1 MGLPHAIAV
10 TTANVTDRDGAI
22 QMILLNLDN
31 LSHVEKFLVDAG
43 YSGERF
49 ANQVKDICGAQVEV
63 VKRSELHKFVVLP
76 RRWVVERLF
85 GWLDKFRRLWKNCER
100 KLFIS
105 AQMLTFALIA
115 ILIRRFQTGS
125 KKALVAYAGIDA
137 PPNDSGDVTGRHKGM
152 SKIGTPSLR
161 RTLFLVMSIYLQQSP
176 LNEPVYLFMDK
187 KRSEG
192 KPYRVYMMA
201 SANKFLRIYY
211 ATVNAYLES
220 LEQF

>member
-10 TTANVTDRDGAI
+10 TTADVTDRDGAI

-31 LSHVEKFLVDAG
+31 LSCVKKFLADGG

-85 GWLDKFRRLWKNCER
+85 GWLDKFRRLSKNCGR

-105 AQMLTFALIA
+105 ALILYFALIA
-115 ILIRRFQTGS
+115 ILIRRF
-125 KKALVAYAGIDA
+125 
-137 PPNDSGDVTGRHKGM
+137 
-152 SKIGTPSLR
+152 
-161 RTLFLVMSIYLQQSP
+161 
-176 LNEPVYLFMDK
+176 
-187 KRSEG
+187 
-192 KPYRVYMMA
+192 
-201 SANKFLRIYY
+201 
-211 ATVNAYLES
+211 
-220 LEQF
+220 

>member
-10 TTANVTDRDGAI
+10 TTADVTDRDGAI

-49 ANQVKDICGAQVEV
+49 ANQVKDNCGAQVEV

-100 KLFIS
+100 KLYIS
-105 AQMLTFALIA
+105 AQILTFALIA
-115 ILIRRFQTGS
+115 ILIRRF
-125 KKALVAYAGIDA
+125 
-137 PPNDSGDVTGRHKGM
+137 
-152 SKIGTPSLR
+152 
-161 RTLFLVMSIYLQQSP
+161 
-176 LNEPVYLFMDK
+176 
-187 KRSEG
+187 
-192 KPYRVYMMA
+192 
-201 SANKFLRIYY
+201 
-211 ATVNAYLES
+211 
-220 LEQF
+220 